1 MKRQSGIK
9 VSALG
14 WILLGAIVLGGF
26 LYIGFIVYIST
37 LRPSNPGGYVFSTA
51 VITLIPAPSLT
62 PVILSPTADHPST
75 TPTSQVP
82 VPTGGIAVGMYV
94 KITGTNG
101 NGLNLR
107 TEPGTGSP
115 IRFLGMDDEVFQVKD
130 GPKQVDNLIWWYL
143 QAPYDSTRN
152 GWAAANYLTVIQTP

>member
-1 MKRQSGIK
+1 MQPGVKFT
-9 VSALG
+9 ALG
-14 WILLGAIVLGGF
+14 WIVLGAIVLGGV
-26 LYIGFIVYIST
+26 LYIGFMVFVSS
-37 LRPSNPGGYVFSTA
+37 LRPANPSSYTFSTA
-51 VITLIPAPSLT
+51 VITMIPAPTLT
-62 PVILSPTADHPST
+62 VLIPTT
-75 TPTSQVP
+75 TPEQTVATGTSQVP
-82 VPTGGIAVGMYV
+82 VPSGGIAVGMYV

-115 IRFLGMDDEVFQVKD
+115 IRFLGMDDELFQVKD

>member
-1 MKRQSGIK
+1 MKMQPGVK
-9 VSALG
+9 FTALG
-14 WILLGAIVLGGF
+14 WIVLGAIVLGGV
-26 LYIGFIVYIST
+26 LYIGFMVFVSS
-37 LRPSNPGGYVFSTA
+37 LRPANPSNYTFSTA
-51 VITLIPAPSLT
+51 VITMIPAPTLT
-62 PVILSPTADHPST
+62 VLIPTT
-75 TPTSQVP
+75 TPEQTVATGTSQVP
-82 VPTGGIAVGMYV
+82 VPSGGIAVGMYV

-115 IRFLGMDDEVFQVKD
+115 IRFLGMDDELFQVKD

>member
-1 MKRQSGIK
+1 MKRRPENKRSS
-9 VSALG
+9 VG
-14 WILLGAIVLGGF
+14 WIVLGAIALGGLLF
-26 LYIGFIVYIST
+26 IGFVIFVSN
-37 LRPSNPGGYVFSTA
+37 LRPANPSEYVFSTA
-51 VITLIPAPSLT
+51 VITMIPAPTLT
-62 PVILSPTADHPST
+62 PVIVIPTSDQPTVTS
-75 TPTSQVP
+75 TSQVP

-107 TEPGTGSP
+107 TAPGTASP

-130 GPKQVDNLIWWYL
+130 GPKQTDNLVWWFL

-152 GWAAANYLTVIQTP
+152 GWAAANYLTVIQNP